1 MSFRTLSLS
10 PGAKMRSRKASNASK
25 IPSDFAFVGWVKCN
39 VTQHLT

>member
-1 MSFRTLSLS
+1 MYEVLLH
-10 PGAKMRSRKASNASK
+10 PDAQKVYINADKAK